1 MDWYQDPDNR
11 AEARFALNAALLL
24 DDYAKRR
31 QGQDR
36 ENYDATL
43 ALCVFQA
50 LLTNCT
56 ELLQAM
62 NQAGCGDFHKGLP
75 ETRAVWGLDETFIEE
90 SNFGNQTLYRT
101 LVNMRNG
108 LSHPL
113 PPDLSPEIICSGYTA
128 IAARPGGPI
137 TSVRIRS
144 EPWVDKGRRVDW
156 VTARCREDAEEIL
169 RRQLKQFKPVVG
181 ELEVLEM
188 GNGTFDLGVAGRQF
202 WPRFVIGIPLDV
214 LKSLARQL
222 SLWLAQTVNGLRP
235 PKVPRPLADL
245 VSA

>member
-1 MDWYQDPDNR
+1 VDWYRDPTNQ

-24 DDYAKRR
+24 DDYAKPREG
-31 QGQDR
+31 QGR
-36 ENYDATL
+36 ESYDATL
-43 ALCVFQA
+43 TICVFQA

-62 NQAGCGDFHKGLP
+62 NKADCGDFKKGLP
-75 ETRAVWGLDETFIEE
+75 ETKPDWGFAETTIDEW
-90 SNFGNQTLYRT
+90 NFGQPSLYRA

-113 PPDLSPEIICSGYTA
+113 PRELSPEIMCSGFTA
-128 IAARPGGPI
+128 IAARPAGPI
-137 TSVRIRS
+137 TSVRIKS
-144 EPWVDKGRRVDW
+144 APWVDKGRRVDW

-169 RRQLKQFKPVVG
+169 KRQLKKFRPVAG
-181 ELEVLEM
+181 ELKVLEM
-188 GNGTFDLGVAGRQF
+188 VDGTFDLGVAGSQF
-202 WPRFVIGIPLDV
+202 QPHFVINFPLDG
-214 LKSLARQL
+214 LKSLARHL

-235 PKVPRPLADL
+235 LKVPRPLEEL

>member
-1 MDWYQDPDNR
+1 VDWYQDPANR

-24 DDYAKRR
+24 DDYAEPREG
-31 QGQDR
+31 QGR
-36 ENYDATL
+36 ESYDATL
-43 ALCVFQA
+43 TICVFQA

-62 NQAGCGDFHKGLP
+62 NEAGCGDFNRGLP

-90 SNFGNQTLYRT
+90 SNFGRQTLYRT

-113 PPDLSPEIICSGYTA
+113 PPDLSPEIIGSGYTA

-144 EPWVDKGRRVDW
+144 TPWVDKGRRVDW
-156 VTARCREDAEEIL
+156 VRARCREDAEEIL
-169 RRQLKQFKPVVG
+169 KRQLKQFRPVVG
-181 ELEVLEM
+181 ELEVLQM
-188 GNGTFDLGVAGRQF
+188 GDGTFDLGVAGRQF
-202 WPRFVIGIPLDV
+202 WPQFVIEIPLDV
-214 LKSLARQL
+214 LKNLARHL

-235 PKVPRPLADL
+235 LKVPRPLGEL
-245 VSA
+245 LSA